1 MLDVLPEVGAGSLD
15 TGLGSTLV
23 CFTDGLVEQEN
34 TRGEAYGEYRL
45 QQLVEDE
52 RNSGAEALNASIIV
66 DWEEHRGVAD
76 PADDTA
82 LLTIRFS

>member
-1 MLDVLPEVGAGSLD
+1 MVGEGTLDISA
-15 TGLGSTLV
+15 GSTLV

-34 TRGEAYGEYRL
+34 VRGEAYGEHRL
-45 QQLVEDE
+45 QQLVENE
-52 RNSGAEALNASIIV
+52 RKSGAEGLNASIIV
-66 DWEEHRGVAD
+66 DWEQHRGLAE

>member
-1 MLDVLPEVGAGSLD
+1 MLDRLPQVGAGTLD
-15 TGLGSTLV
+15 TEAGSTLV

-34 TRGEAYGEYRL
+34 EDAEAYGEYRL
-45 QQLVEDE
+45 QQLVERE
-52 RNSGAEALNASIIV
+52 RAAGTEALNTAIIV
-66 DWEEHRGVAD
+66 DWEQHRGTAD